1 MFSGIVSEVGKI
13 VDVIPSRLGGKGDGR
28 VIKIKW
34 NISNIFYVG
43 IGDSVAVN
51 GVCLTVTSK
60 SISYFTADVSAET
73 LSSTTGLVEV
83 GLVNIEKSLKL
94 GDIVCGHLVSGHVD
108 GIAKV
113 RNITDVGDSKKIS
126 LSLPKEF
133 SRFVSKKG
141 SIALDGV
148 SLTINEVED
157 YEIES
162 VISINLIPHTL
173 SRTNFFTKK
182 PGMYVNFEVD
192 MMARTLDRLL
202 AAQNQ

>member
-1 MFSGIVSEVGKI
+1 M
-13 VDVIPSRLGGKGDGR
+13 
-28 VIKIKW
+28 
-34 NISNIFYVG
+34 
-43 IGDSVAVN
+43 DSLSSI
-51 GVCLTVTSK
+51 CLTAK
-60 SISYFTADVSAET
+60 S
-73 LSSTTGLVEV
+73 
-83 GLVNIEKSLKL
+83 
-94 GDIVCGHLVSGHVD
+94 
-108 GIAKV
+108 IAKV